1 MGDSGGV
8 PSLWSMGGDP
18 PSEQP
23 PSNVLEARN
32 TGVLPYQRIAGMIQ
46 ARAIQ
51 STVDIEPD
59 QIQPASLDLRLG
71 RFAYRVP
78 ASFLP
83 GPTATVIN
91 RIRELDGF
99 PPIDL
104 QNGGVLERG
113 AVYVVELME
122 GVRLD
127 SDTVG
132 IANPKSSTGRLDILT
147 RLITDK
153 STAFDYV
160 EKGYAGPLY
169 LEVAP
174 LTFSIVVYPGV
185 RLNQIRF
192 QRDRG
197 ATGGSLPQNRMAE
210 LYRQGQL
217 VRSPDSTLRPLRDGI
232 LVPVTVDL
240 MGDEQGAIVGYKAK
254 RNAKRIDLRN
264 VDHYDPRDFWYKI
277 VSNKDRQLNLDEGD
291 FYILATREE
300 VGVPKQTAAEM
311 VPYDTRSGE
320 FRVHYA
326 GFFDPGFGWTEG
338 DGARGSRAVLEVQS
352 YGVSFSLEHGQIIG
366 WLRYAPIASGFT
378 EKLYGSGDLKSNYQG
393 QGVALAKQFKKWSET
408 V

>member
-8 PSLWSMGGDP
+8 PSLWSMAGEP

-32 TGVLPYQRIAGMIQ
+32 TGVLPYQRIVGMVQ

-51 STVDIEPD
+51 STVDIEPA

-122 GVRLD
+122 GVKLD

-169 LEVAP
+169 VEVAP

-240 MGDEQGAIVGYKAK
+240 AGDEQGAIVGYKAK
-254 RNAKRIDLRN
+254 RNAKRIDLRY

-338 DGARGSRAVLEVQS
+338 DGARGSRAVLEVRS

-378 EKLYGSGDLKSNYQG
+378 EKLYGSGGLKSNYQG

-408 V
+408 D